1 MECRQGKYHIERLAR
16 SFEQERA
23 KRRLSQSHPCFKC
36 CPCFDAE
43 MKRRIIVRGANFG
56 RASPPLA
63 SLFPNSED
71 AMLTAYRSSL
81 SLSAT
86 SIFRPPPLLA
96 SCKFL
101 QGPTGLL
108 LLRKRLKCTS
118 EDLEDLTRSDHVLGG
133 FYSQMVGSHLAV
145 YFKKMLLPTATD
157 GHPLFA
163 WTNPL
168 ARVLDPSPLITAVSR
183 QGTKEGIKF
192 SYTPFVAPSLPCWN

>member
-1 MECRQGKYHIERLAR
+1 
-16 SFEQERA
+16 
-23 KRRLSQSHPCFKC
+23 
-36 CPCFDAE
+36 
-43 MKRRIIVRGANFG
+43 
-56 RASPPLA
+56 
-63 SLFPNSED
+63 
-71 AMLTAYRSSL
+71 MLTAYRSSL

-168 ARVLDPSPLITAVSR
+168 GRVLDPSPLITAVSR

-192 SYTPFVAPSLPCWN
+192 SYTPFVAPSPAGIRYTADGGTDADGRRIRLMCHTAAKHVRASEVGKGDMGRTDARTSALRRRRRRRGRGRETRLSGHLMKT